1 MREHVIINQDRTVI
15 VPESEKKIGIQYDHN
30 VNTISF
36 DCPRYPDEDPTI
48 DMSTMSIYINYMLAD
63 KTLGSSLAIN
73 VAIDEMDPNIIHFD
87 WKITHAITSIKG
99 LLSTLICIKQV
110 DDDGNEIYHWNTNLI
125 QKFFVGEGMECLEP
139 IVDMNPDVITQLL
152 QKINT
157 NETEIDTLKNHTY
170 KVIYENRLK
179 SENETF
185 VVGRN
190 VEVNDVLRI
199 YNPETL
205 DPFRKGADITNAD
218 GTVLDIMIGR
228 GATSEILVESDMQSI
243 EVYTNFWLEIIR
255 SPIIT
260 NTLRL
265 NSLEQ
270 DIHTIELKLPFGLG
284 IDENGNCGYV
294 KPGEHTVTPFGSG
307 GSGGSNATVDVLW
320 DEIIESTGT
329 YTLAKSIDDYDFLI
343 ASAWGC
349 AEGNSYEQSNYIV
362 IPKKDYYIRSTYNE
376 NIGWAFCINTTM
388 SGYTRRSIFQF
399 DDDTTLNIAHQT
411 NSKFRALYG
420 VKIGSQ
426 GGSGNVNIYST
437 EEQVIGTWI
446 DGKQIYSIV
455 TNEPIDFY
463 KYGNTTELVNDASNF
478 EGHCSSCSVINDGEI
493 KLISNDIG
501 NNYIKILIPIDTS
514 KKISFN
520 RTEIRGGALNK
531 YEYWIGSS
539 VGTSDIDIISVD
551 KTTYNEANYTDE
563 INLAKYKDYEQVY
576 ITINLNVLPYD
587 TVTYQ
592 YNSILVH
599 ERVIKEPYL
608 FVLKNNVKYGVKE
621 TGYKYYSEYTKT
633 TDHVY
638 NRIPG
643 AIEQLQMAKVTGLT
657 SEMTVET
664 VTE

>member
-1 MREHVIINQDRTVI
+1 MREHVIINQNRTVI

-73 VAIDEMDPNIIHFD
+73 VVVDEMDPNIIHFD

-99 LLSTLICIKQV
+99 LLFTLICIKQV
-110 DDDGNEIYHWNTNLI
+110 DADGNEIYHWNTDLI

-205 DPFRKGADITNAD
+205 DLIRTGAEITNAD
-218 GTVLDIMIGR
+218 GTVLGIMIGK
-228 GATSEILVESDMQSI
+228 GATNEILVESDMQSI
-243 EVYTNFWLEIIR
+243 EVYANFWLEIVR

-307 GSGGSNATVDVLW
+307 GGSTARTV
-320 DEIIESTGT
+320 
-329 YTLAKSIDDYDFLI
+329 
-343 ASAWGC
+343 
-349 AEGNSYEQSNYIV
+349 
-362 IPKKDYYIRSTYNE
+362 
-376 NIGWAFCINTTM
+376 
-388 SGYTRRSIFQF
+388 
-399 DDDTTLNIAHQT
+399 
-411 NSKFRALYG
+411 
-420 VKIGSQ
+420 
-426 GGSGNVNIYST
+426 
-437 EEQVIGTWI
+437 
-446 DGKQIYSIV
+446 
-455 TNEPIDFY
+455 
-463 KYGNTTELVNDASNF
+463 
-478 EGHCSSCSVINDGEI
+478 
-493 KLISNDIG
+493 
-501 NNYIKILIPIDTS
+501 
-514 KKISFN
+514 
-520 RTEIRGGALNK
+520 
-531 YEYWIGSS
+531 
-539 VGTSDIDIISVD
+539 
-551 KTTYNEANYTDE
+551 
-563 INLAKYKDYEQVY
+563 
-576 ITINLNVLPYD
+576 
-587 TVTYQ
+587 
-592 YNSILVH
+592 
-599 ERVIKEPYL
+599 
-608 FVLKNNVKYGVKE
+608 
-621 TGYKYYSEYTKT
+621 
-633 TDHVY
+633 
-638 NRIPG
+638 G
-643 AIEQLQMAKVTGLT
+643 AIEQLQMATVTGLT
-657 SEMTVET
+657 STIEAKVLDYDYIIQTESTGGNDASVSINGTNYLYSDVKSNPVTIDGSLELSYTNTSWTLKALTNLQNSVSGISYSQNDTIET
-664 VTE
+664 WSYSSTINLMLKK

>member
-73 VAIDEMDPNIIHFD
+73 VAVDEMDPNIIHFD

-99 LLSTLICIKQV
+99 LLSTLICIKQA
-110 DDDGNEIYHWNTNLI
+110 DADGNEIYHWNTDLI

-205 DPFRKGADITNAD
+205 DPIRTGAEITNAD
-218 GTVLDIMIGR
+218 GTVLGIMIGK

-243 EVYTNFWLEIIR
+243 EVYANFWLEIIR

-307 GSGGSNATVDVLW
+307 GSGGGETDIPALLGDVMTKGLVKTYNSTCNITCEEGHKYLIFAAYLTEPTMAETHNVYVNGADIISDIISNKTGADGAHIADTVSFIIGANQTDVIARLEYEAGYLSAYQYVISF
-320 DEIIESTGT
+320 DITGYENEIDMS
-329 YTLAKSIDDYDFLI
+329 KMSVVQ
-343 ASAWGC
+343 
-349 AEGNSYEQSNYIV
+349 EGNSTTLMERYYMVYVGEIGGITDLNVYPQQATYYNSNLATGNAAYSHLVAGKLIF
-362 IPKKDYYIRSTYNE
+362 IKSLGGITT
-376 NIGWAFCINTTM
+376 FTLNTTAEKNCLYYM
-388 SGYTRRSIFQF
+388 ELPITQQSEKYTR
-399 DDDTTLNIAHQT
+399 T
-411 NSKFRALYG
+411 
-420 VKIGSQ
+420 
-426 GGSGNVNIYST
+426 
-437 EEQVIGTWI
+437 
-446 DGKQIYSIV
+446 
-455 TNEPIDFY
+455 
-463 KYGNTTELVNDASNF
+463 
-478 EGHCSSCSVINDGEI
+478 
-493 KLISNDIG
+493 
-501 NNYIKILIPIDTS
+501 
-514 KKISFN
+514 
-520 RTEIRGGALNK
+520 
-531 YEYWIGSS
+531 
-539 VGTSDIDIISVD
+539 VGT
-551 KTTYNEANYTDE
+551 
-563 INLAKYKDYEQVY
+563 
-576 ITINLNVLPYD
+576 
-587 TVTYQ
+587 
-592 YNSILVH
+592 
-599 ERVIKEPYL
+599 
-608 FVLKNNVKYGVKE
+608 
-621 TGYKYYSEYTKT
+621 
-633 TDHVY
+633 
-638 NRIPG
+638 
-643 AIEQLQMAKVTGLT
+643 IEQLQMATVTGLT
-657 SEMTVET
+657 STIET
-664 VTE
+664 KVLDYDYIIQTESTGGNDASVSINGTNYLYSDVKSNPVTIDGSLELSYTNTSWTLKALTNLQNSVSGISYSQNDTIETWSYSSTINMMLKK